1 MSAIPSEVARSYGDL
16 PNSWRLGKLKFSAR
30 VRNSNVDKKT
40 EDGEEPVRLCNYT
53 DVYYND
59 RITPDMDFMEAT
71 ATESEIERFTLKQGQ
86 VIITK
91 DSEGWDDIGIPAYVT
106 EDMPGVLC
114 GYHLSVLEPDGESL
128 DGAFLSWLCRADPLN
143 DQFKLGSNGVTRY
156 GLGQYPLK
164 SSFIPLPDI
173 DTQRRIA
180 GYLDDKTA
188 RIDALI
194 EKKWALLDRLAE
206 KRQALITR
214 AVTRGLNPAAPL
226 KDSGVDWLGQV
237 PAHWEVWPLKRYL
250 TESQYGI
257 SEALSEAGEVAILRM
272 GNIQNLGVDLTELKF
287 VDEVAPFL
295 LLQDNDVLFN
305 RTNSIDLVG
314 KSAIYKGTYDGALSF
329 ASYLAR
335 FRFDGR
341 YLPEFANFVFGTEQL
356 LEYARTM
363 AFRAIGQANLNPTRF
378 AEIALPVPPV
388 DEQKAIIEFL
398 TPHGEQTEA
407 VTSQIT
413 TSIEKLTEYRA
424 ALVTAAVTGKIR
436 ALLTDPAPAALIEEA

>member
-1 MSAIPSEVARSYGDL
+1 MQMM
-16 PNSWRLGKLKFSAR
+16 RLKRCTKIIA
-30 VRNSNVDKKT
+30 
-40 EDGEEPVRLCNYT
+40 
-53 DVYYND
+53 
-59 RITPDMDFMEAT
+59 
-71 ATESEIERFTLKQGQ
+71 GQ
-86 VIITK
+86 
-91 DSEGWDDIGIPAYVT
+91 S
-106 EDMPGVLC
+106 
-114 GYHLSVLEPDGESL
+114 PDGETVSPLSDELPFLQGCAEFGEVSPVPKKSCSEPPKVAPENAWLFSVRAPVGALNLADRDYGIGRGLAAVLPTSIDHSYLGYALVHVREYLRSL
-128 DGAFLSWLCRADPLN
+128 ATGSTFEAISTP
-143 DQFKLGSNGVTRY
+143 QLGNAE
-156 GLGQYPLK
+156 
-164 SSFIPLPDI
+164 IPLPDL

-180 GYLDDKTA
+180 DYLDDKTA

-194 EKKWALLDRLAE
+194 EKKRALLDRLAE

-214 AVTRGLNPAAPL
+214 AVTRGLNPSAPL
-226 KDSGVDWLGQV
+226 KGSGIDWLGKV

-257 SEALSEAGEVAILRM
+257 SEALSEADEVAILRM
-272 GNIQNLGVDLTELKF
+272 SNIQNLGIDLTELKF

-295 LLQDNDVLFN
+295 LLQENDVLFN

-314 KSAIYKGTYDGALSF
+314 KSAIYKGTYEGALSF

-378 AEIALPVPPV
+378 AEIAVPVPPV

-407 VTSQIT
+407 VTSKIT
-413 TSIEKLTEYRA
+413 ASIERLTEYRA
-424 ALVTAAVTGKIR
+424 ALVTAAVTGKIK
-436 ALLTDPAPAALIEEA
+436 ALLTIPTPAALMEEA